1 MGRDRFGEIGEEVK
15 EALET
20 AIARVGRSYRA
31 RREKEAQ
38 KLRDDKERA
47 DQADSDMSDGQSR
60 PDVDVDKPSKPNN
73 GPVRGDGTPD
83 NPYVYELRPRK
94 DWTPEQHDE
103 FIDKVSHI
111 NASNP
116 RKIDPSDVDPRSSG
130 FRDRY
135 MDDIVERYLRENP
148 ELKGD
153 RDFTDAFR
161 DELRR
166 QLDGK
171 DIDHAVELQVGGLDD
186 LENALPLDSSV
197 NRSTGAQIAAI
208 LRRIEEDSYFR
219 FDIDWLNPRD

>member
-1 MGRDRFGEIGEEVK
+1 MCIASLSAMTAAFVIEYSPATTGTSPPIDAVLTMCPPSPCAWIFGRN
-15 EALET
+15 
-20 AIARVGRSYRA
+20 ARI
-31 RREKEAQ
+31 
-38 KLRDDKERA
+38 
-47 DQADSDMSDGQSR
+47 
-60 PDVDVDKPSKPNN
+60 P
-73 GPVRGDGTPD
+73 
-83 NPYVYELRPRK
+83 
-94 DWTPEQHDE
+94 
-103 FIDKVSHI
+103 
-111 NASNP
+111 
-116 RKIDPSDVDPRSSG
+116 PSDVDPRSSG

-219 FDIDWLNPRD
+219 FDIDWLNPRDYADGKTSLRDTGERVNVKVGSARVEDE